1 MLFRSFLPAMETD
14 GEGKLVCPCGNHY
27 PKPLS
32 LVGEKSRVLLFDG
45 AKLFDDNVNVC
56 AEVVRNK
63 KNPALWGLKNL
74 TESDW
79 SCVLPNGTE
88 KTVPVGS
95 AAPIFTGTSITVG
108 DEKFNV
114 ED

>member
-1 MLFRSFLPAMETD
+1 MNTD
-14 GEGKLVCPCGNHY
+14 EDGKLICPCGTHY
-27 PKPLS
+27 SKPLS
-32 LVGEKSRVLLFDG
+32 LVGEKNRVLLFDG
-45 AKLFDDNVNVC
+45 ARVFDEDVRVC

-88 KTVPVGS
+88 KPVPAGS
-95 AAPIFTGTSITVG
+95 AAPIFTGTTISLG
-108 DEKFNV
+108 EEKFTI